1 MWLCANYCPNQMRPT
16 SCCLS
21 ALAISELLLLALMKH
36 EILPEKEVAAIL
48 EDAADTLKKMP
59 GDNKTPELQAVMAR
73 LANSLAAGGNS

>member
-1 MWLCANYCPNQMRPT
+1 MPPPHDYSGIA
-16 SCCLS
+16 
-21 ALAISELLLLALMKH
+21 ALAISELLLLTLMKH
-36 EILPEKEVAAIL
+36 EILPEEEVAAIL